1 MMHSQKNIKL
11 TYIVSVSFAN
21 LGVTHDICL

>member
-11 TYIVSVSFAN
+11 QQLRFNWYRFIS
-21 LGVTHDICL
+21 